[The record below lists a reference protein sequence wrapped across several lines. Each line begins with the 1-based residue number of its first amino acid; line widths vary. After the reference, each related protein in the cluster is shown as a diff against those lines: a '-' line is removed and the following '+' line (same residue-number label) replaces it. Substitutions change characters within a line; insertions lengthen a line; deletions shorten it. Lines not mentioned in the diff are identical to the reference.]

1 MTRGPSERSVV
12 FLVFDGMKT
21 LDVVGPAEVF
31 AESNRHGAN
40 YRLTYCSPDGLA
52 VRTSISTRF
61 PVDTAAESATPADTL
76 LVSGGDNLVA
86 SPIDPRIRLAV
97 QHLAR
102 QVRRIASICTGAFIL
117 ADAGLLD
124 GRRAT
129 THWQHTSR
137 LAASYPRIDVEPD
150 AIYLRD
156 GDVYTSAGVSA
167 GIDLALALVE
177 EDHGSTMARTVAR
190 SLVVY
195 LQRAGNQ
202 SQFSAPLSWPVPRG
216 RELRLVMDHINA
228 DPTGDLSLSVLASI
242 ANLSERHLTRLFH
255 QELAITPAKYVE
267 AIRFDLAKALLDSGS
282 PVAEA
287 ALVSGFGSS
296 ETLRRIFTARTGI
309 PPSVYRQRFVTA
321 LHT

>member
-1 MTRGPSERSVV
+1 MSRGSSGHSVV

-31 AESNRHGAN
+31 AEANRHGAN
-40 YRLTYCSPDGLA
+40 YRLAYCSPDGLA
-52 VRTSISTRF
+52 VRTSISTTF
-61 PVDTAAESATPADTL
+61 PVDAAAESVQHADTL
-76 LVSGGDNLVA
+76 LVSGGDELVA
-86 SPIDPRIRLAV
+86 GPVDPRLRLAV
-97 QHLAR
+97 RHLAG
-102 QVRRIASICTGAFIL
+102 QAGRIASICTGAFIL

-129 THWQHTSR
+129 THWQHASR

-156 GDVYTSAGVSA
+156 GVIYTSAGVSA

-177 EDHGSTMARTVAR
+177 QDHGSSMARAVAR

-202 SQFSAPLSWPVPRG
+202 SQFSAPLNWAAPRG
-216 RELRLVMDHINA
+216 RELRLVVDHVNA
-228 DPTGDLSLSVLASI
+228 HPADDLSLGALAAL

-255 QELAITPAKYVE
+255 RELAMTPAKYVE

-287 ALVSGFGSS
+287 ASASGFGSA

-309 PPSVYRQRFVTA
+309 PPSAYRQRFGDR
-321 LHT
+321 